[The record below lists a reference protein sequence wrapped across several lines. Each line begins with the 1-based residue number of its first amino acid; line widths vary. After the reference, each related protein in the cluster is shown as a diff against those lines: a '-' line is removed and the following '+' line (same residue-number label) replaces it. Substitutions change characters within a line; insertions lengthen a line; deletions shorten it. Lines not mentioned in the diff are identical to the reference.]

1 MGIIVKMQKYIIIID
16 IDGTLL
22 APGTYVM
29 DEEIKSTFKRLKT
42 EGHIV
47 VVATGRS
54 LASTYKIDGIKSA
67 SFISTLMGEELVSCP
82 DGEMIVAPKYMDS
95 KIVKDFVEAI
105 EKENLKWTYK
115 DEYEQKT
122 YFNDEYLLKKFTTRY
137 CERSEYEK
145 DLADGKICQ
154 LLVDIDVPQYIRDKF
169 NMFEYFFM
177 PNSYVDVNIQGSTKE
192 KVVDCFRKSYPG
204 YKIVAIGDSNN
215 DLDML
220 KKADISI
227 AMGNSSQDI
236 KDACDHTTKCFW
248 DGGVVYAISNI
259 LKI

>member
-1 MGIIVKMQKYIIIID
+1 MQKYVIIID

-29 DEEIKSTFKRLKT
+29 DEEIKSTFKRLKA

-82 DGEMIVAPKYMDS
+82 DGEMIVAPKY
-95 KIVKDFVEAI
+95 
-105 EKENLKWTYK
+105 
-115 DEYEQKT
+115 
-122 YFNDEYLLKKFTTRY
+122 LLKKFTTRY

-145 DLADGKICQ
+145 DLREGKICQ

-215 DLDML
+215 DLGML

-227 AMGNSSQDI
+227 AMGNASQDI
-236 KDACDHTTKCFW
+236 KDACDHITKCFW
-248 DGGVVYAISNI
+248 DGGVVDAISNI